1 MVDAFA
7 EAGVRR
13 LHAADYR
20 RTRWKNDG
28 GWTTE
33 LAERARSGATPTD

>member
-1 MVDAFA
+1 MALRV
-7 EAGVRR
+7 
-13 LHAADYR
+13 LHPRDYR

-33 LAERARSGATPTD
+33 IASEPLADPR